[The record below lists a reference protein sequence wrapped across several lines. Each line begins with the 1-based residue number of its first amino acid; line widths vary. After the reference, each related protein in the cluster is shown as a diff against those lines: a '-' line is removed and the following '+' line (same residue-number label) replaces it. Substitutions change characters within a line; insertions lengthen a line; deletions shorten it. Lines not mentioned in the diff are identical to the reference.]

1 MSLSRS
7 EVPASRKWRTE
18 DIFATLDDWNKCYD
32 SLTDK
37 LDFSMYE
44 GKLYNADT
52 LIECYEK
59 LNADVQKIRGHPRL
73 HLHRPPLPCRRPRDE
88 ALRRD
93 LVH

>member
-44 GKLYNADT
+44 GKLDNADT
-52 LIECYEK
+52 LATK
-59 LNADVQKIRGHPRL
+59 S
-73 HLHRPPLPCRRPRDE
+73 
-88 ALRRD
+88 
-93 LVH
+93 

>member
-44 GKLYNADT
+44 GKLDNADT
-52 LIECYEK
+52 LLECYEK
-59 LNADVQKIRGHPRL
+59 LNAVVLKAKLARASTPT
-73 HLHRPPLPCRRPRDE
+73 
-88 ALRRD
+88 
-93 LVH
+93 